1 MGEPEVP
8 MNTKIGP
15 QARLRKTV
23 SRSGL
28 FRAAALLAAG
38 AAPLLAGSA
47 NAVEAPQLN
56 SGLPE
61 VGADK
66 LLDATQHITQH
77 VNPLDAAGPLKLG
90 QVQAPVA
97 GDVQVPEAPA
107 AQERSIPDQAN
118 LGAIEGLPDHQS
130 LPGTADAGNLV
141 PKPPVLSD
149 LPTNGVVPNPHVVSG
164 TLPTING

>member
-1 MGEPEVP
+1 

-15 QARLRKTV
+15 QTRLRKTV

-47 NAVEAPQLN
+47 SATEVPQLN
-56 SGLPE
+56 GGVPD

-66 LLDATQHITQH
+66 LITDATQH
-77 VNPLDAAGPLKLG
+77 VNPLEAGKALQLPTVKAPL
-90 QVQAPVA
+90 A
-97 GDVQVPEAPA
+97 GDVQAPEA
-107 AQERSIPDQAN
+107 AQERTVPNPIASELGTLPALPNPDQ
-118 LGAIEGLPDHQS
+118 LTG
-130 LPGTADAGNLV
+130 GTHIGDLQA
-141 PKPPVLSD
+141 PKVSD
-149 LPTNGVVPNPHVVSG
+149 LPTNGVVPAVPGVPASPVLSG

>member
-1 MGEPEVP
+1 
-8 MNTKIGP
+8 
-15 QARLRKTV
+15 V

-47 NAVEAPQLN
+47 SAVEAPQLN
-56 SGLPE
+56 GGVPE

-66 LLDATQHITQH
+66 LLDATQHVTQH

-97 GDVQVPEAPA
+97 GDVKAPEVSA
-107 AQERSIPDQAN
+107 AQERSIPDPAN
-118 LGAIEGLPDHQS
+118 LGAIAGLPDPGS
-130 LPGTADAGNLV
+130 LPGTADVNNLQ
-141 PKPPVLSD
+141 PKPPALSD
-149 LPTNGVVPNPHVVSG
+149 LPTNGIAPNPNVLSG

>member
-1 MGEPEVP
+1 M
-8 MNTKIGP
+8 
-15 QARLRKTV
+15 

-47 NAVEAPQLN
+47 SAVEAPQLP
-56 SGLPE
+56 GVPE

-66 LLDATQHITQH
+66 LLDATQHA
-77 VNPLDAAGPLKLG
+77 NPLDQAGSLKLG

-97 GDVQVPEAPA
+97 GDVDTADVPA
-107 AQERSIPDQAN
+107 AQERTVPAPLPE
-118 LGAIEGLPDHQS
+118 LGTLPA
-130 LPGTADAGNLV
+130 LPNAEALAGSAHVGDLKA
-141 PKPPVLSD
+141 PSLSD
-149 LPTNGVVPNPHVVSG
+149 LPTNGVVPNPDVLSG